1 MNAGQFLT
9 RAAERHP
16 ERPAWIDARRVVPF
30 RQAADR
36 VGRLAQALISLGGQ
50 PGDRV
55 GVLIPNCPEG
65 LEAILAPMQA
75 GMVAVPMNI
84 RLHPNEHAYM
94 LNDSRAFVLIAGA
107 ELRPHVSQM
116 REHLETVKHF
126 IFAGPGEGGD
136 LSYEALLEC
145 QGSLASSPA
154 IEADDLAWIF
164 YTSGTTGHPKGAMLT
179 HRVLIT
185 MAEQFLLDI
194 DPVVPSDVLLHA
206 APITHGSG
214 LAMFHHLARGSAS
227 AFPAVRSFDPVG
239 IFQAIERHR
248 ATTMF
253 LVPTMINVLVGS
265 AERGRYDLSSLKTV
279 FYGGAPM
286 YVEQLT
292 EALRAFGPIFVQV
305 FGQGEAPMTCTSLP
319 KDEHLVGDDPIKLRR
334 LASAGRA
341 TTAVQVRIVDEND
354 RPVPPDTMG
363 EIVVRGDL
371 VMKGYWNRPD
381 ATAETLR
388 GGWLHT
394 GDIGS
399 LDQDGYLY
407 ITDRKKDMIISGG
420 SNIYPRE
427 IEEVICQHPAVF
439 EVSVI
444 GVPDDKWGEAVKAL
458 VVLRPGELAT
468 EDEIIEHCKRHLA
481 SYKKP
486 QSVEFLPGLPK
497 NAYGKVL
504 KRELRDRYW
513 VDRRRKV

>member
-1 MNAGQFLT
+1 MNVSHFLT
-9 RAAERHP
+9 RAAERYP
-16 ERPAWIDARRVVPF
+16 DRPAWVDAQRVVTF

-36 VGRLAQALISLGGQ
+36 VGRLARALLSLGGQ

-55 GVLIPNCPEG
+55 GLLMPNCPEG
-65 LEAILAPMQA
+65 LEAILGPIQA
-75 GMVAVPMNI
+75 GMAAVPMNI
-84 RLHPNEHAYM
+84 RLHPDEHAYM
-94 LNDSRAFVLIAGA
+94 LNDSGAFALIAGA
-107 ELRPHVSQM
+107 EFRSHVGRM
-116 REHLETVKHF
+116 RERLETVKHF
-126 IFAGPGEGGD
+126 VFTGPGGGED
-136 LSYEALLEC
+136 LGYESLLGR
-145 QGSLASSPA
+145 QASAASGPA
-154 IEADDLAWIF
+154 IEAEDLSWIF

-194 DPVVPSDVLLHA
+194 DPAVSTDVLLHA

-214 LAMFHHLARGSAS
+214 LSMFHHLARGSAS
-227 AFPAVRSFDPVG
+227 AFPAVQFFDPVG
-239 IFQAIERHR
+239 IFEAIQRHR

-253 LVPTMINVLVGS
+253 LVPTMINMLLGS
-265 AERGRYDLSSLKTV
+265 PERNRYDLSSLKTV

-286 YVEQLT
+286 YVEQLA
-292 EALRAFGPIFVQV
+292 EALRVFGPIFVQV

-319 KDEHLVGDDPIKLRR
+319 KDEHVTGGDPVMLRR
-334 LASAGRA
+334 LGSAGRA
-341 TTAVQVRIVDEND
+341 TTAVQVRIVDEAD
-354 RPVPPDTMG
+354 RPVPPDTLG

-371 VMKGYWNRPD
+371 VMKGYWNKPE
-381 ATAETLR
+381 ATAEALR

-399 LDQDGYLY
+399 LDPDGYLY
-407 ITDRKKDMIISGG
+407 ISDRKKDMIISGG

-444 GVPDDKWGEAVKAL
+444 GVPDQKWGEAVKAL
-458 VVLRPGELAT
+458 VVLRPGESAT
-468 EDEIIEHCKRHLA
+468 EALLIEHCKRHLA

-513 VDRRRKV
+513 ADRRRKV